1 MPHAYTEDQLVEQPA
16 IGLFAELGWAVVCA
30 EEEMFGAPS
39 PHPSPTGRGS
49 EGEGRVAL
57 GRETKGEVVLVS
69 LLRAALTRLNSALP
83 PEAVT
88 AAVDELTRDRSAM
101 GLPAANREIY
111 RLLKDGI
118 AVSIADPEA
127 PPSSPALLPKE
138 EGRAAFPSTSGR
150 GSKGEGSRRSGGQQT
165 VRVRVIDWE
174 NPAANDF
181 LLVSQF
187 SVTGALYT
195 CRPDLVG
202 FVNGLPLVVIELKK
216 PGVPARAA
224 FDENLTHYKAEI
236 PQLFWFNALLI
247 ASNGTDSRVGSL
259 TADWERFF
267 EWKRIEREDEPRRV
281 SLEVMLRGTCDRS
294 RLLDLVENFTL
305 FSEHKAGLA
314 KIIGQNHQV
323 LGVNAAIASLHR
335 IRPALADPATLVPNP
350 LPEVEGQYRGGLQ
363 WSGLVDRARELRQ
376 KQTPAED
383 VVWELLRDR
392 RFEGLK
398 FRRQHQIGNYIADF
412 CCAEHRL
419 DVEVD
424 GDVHRS
430 PDVIAKDAQRDA
442 YLSSLGYRVLR
453 FKNQFVLD
461 QPEEF
466 LRQVAAAAQL
476 PSTSGRGAGGEGNTP
491 SPNGIGVFWQTQG
504 SGKSFSMVFFAQKV
518 LRKVAGNWTF
528 VVVTDRVELD
538 DQIAKTF
545 KAVGAVSEAEGDQCH
560 AASGAHLRELLRGNH
575 RYVFTL
581 IHKFQPEKVR
591 AETPS
596 SPALLPEG
604 EGGETPQYRG
614 GLQYAGLVE
623 RAREFRKDQTPAE
636 EIAWELL
643 RDRRFEGL
651 KFRREHQINNYIAD
665 FFCAEHRLDIEL
677 DGGIHK
683 SPVVMEKDAV
693 RDAMLRSLG
702 FKVLRF
708 SNQIVLEN
716 PEEFLR
722 QIGLALNL
730 PSTSGKGAGGEGH
743 RKMPVLCDRPDVI
756 VLTDEAHRSQY
767 DTLALNM
774 RAALP
779 KALFLAFTGTPL
791 IAGEERTKDLF
802 GDYVSIYD
810 FQQSVEDGATV
821 PLFYENRTPE
831 LQLVNPDLNDDIY
844 NLIEAAELDP
854 EQEAKLEQ
862 ELSRQYHIL
871 TRDDRLETVAKDIV
885 RHFLGRGFVGKAMV
899 VSIDKATA
907 LKMHDKV
914 RAHWAAELE
923 RVQKELGHLDLTAER
938 KTELLD
944 RLKVLQMMDMALI
957 VSPGQ
962 NEIEQMNRQGLNII
976 PHRERM
982 NREALDEKFKDTDDP
997 LRIVFLC
1004 AMWLTGFDAP
1014 ICSTVYLDK
1023 PMRNHTLMQTIAR
1036 ANRVFPGK
1044 HSGMIVDY
1052 ANVFASLEKALAI
1065 YGAGK
1070 DGKNPVRD
1078 KAKLV
1083 ADLRRAVDAATTFC
1097 ATRQVILPA
1106 IEQLPVGSLE
1116 RLQRIDN
1123 AVNALISPDPLR
1135 REFLGHE
1142 RIVGT
1147 LFGAVKPDP
1156 AALGFAGR
1164 VATLT
1169 AIAAAIRTKLNPNP
1183 ADITEVMGD
1192 IGKLLDASI
1201 TGVDMPAKPA
1211 PVMDLSK
1218 IDFEALRSRFKES
1231 KHKNTDLEVLKAA
1244 IRAQLEKLIRLNKT
1258 RADFAE
1264 KFEALIESYNTG
1276 SRNIE
1281 ELFEELLKLSR
1292 NLSDEQQRHVR
1303 ENMTEEELVIF
1314 DILTRPAPELS
1325 ADERAEVKKVSR
1337 ELLNKMKLLLVL
1349 NWRQKST
1356 ARSQLKLTIEDVLD
1370 TGLPRTYTPELYRQ
1384 KCSALFEHVYESYP
1398 ERDAGVYAM

>member
-16 IGLFAELGWAVVCA
+16 IGLFAELGWAVAGPPPNAGVA
-30 EEEMFGAPS
+30 
-39 PHPSPTGRGS
+39 
-49 EGEGRVAL
+49 GEPRDAGLL

-69 LLRAALTRLNSALP
+69 RLRAALERLNPALP
-83 PEAVT
+83 PEAIT

-101 GLPAANREIY
+101 SLEAANREVY
-111 RLLKDGI
+111 RLLKEGI
-118 AVSIADPEA
+118 PVSVMERDSA
-127 PPSSPALLPKE
+127 S
-138 EGRAAFPSTSGR
+138 GRAELPLRPNTPGGAATPPYQ
-150 GSKGEGSRRSGGQQT
+150 KGGQTT
-165 VRVRVIDWE
+165 VRVQVIDWE
-174 NPAANDF
+174 QPENNDF

-224 FDENLTHYKAEI
+224 FDENLTHYKVEI

-281 SLEVMLRGTCDRS
+281 SLEVMLRGTCDRT

-305 FSEHKAGLA
+305 FSEHKAGLV
-314 KIIGQNHQV
+314 KIIGQNHQF
-323 LGVNAAIASLHR
+323 LGVNNAIASM
-335 IRPALADPATLVPNP
+335 LA
-350 LPEVEGQYRGGLQ
+350 
-363 WSGLVDRARELRQ
+363 AR
-376 KQTPAED
+376 K
-383 VVWELLRDR
+383 
-392 RFEGLK
+392 
-398 FRRQHQIGNYIADF
+398 
-412 CCAEHRL
+412 
-419 DVEVD
+419 
-424 GDVHRS
+424 
-430 PDVIAKDAQRDA
+430 
-442 YLSSLGYRVLR
+442 LGH
-453 FKNQFVLD
+453 
-461 QPEEF
+461 
-466 LRQVAAAAQL
+466 
-476 PSTSGRGAGGEGNTP
+476 GRG
-491 SPNGIGVFWQTQG
+491 GVFWQTQG

-545 KAVGAVSEAEGDQCH
+545 KATGAVSEAEGDQCH
-560 AASGAHLRELLRGNH
+560 AASGAHLQELLRGNH

-581 IHKFQPEKVR
+581 IHKFQSPE
-591 AETPS
+591 
-596 SPALLPEG
+596 L
-604 EGGETPQYRG
+604 
-614 GLQYAGLVE
+614 
-623 RAREFRKDQTPAE
+623 
-636 EIAWELL
+636 
-643 RDRRFEGL
+643 
-651 KFRREHQINNYIAD
+651 
-665 FFCAEHRLDIEL
+665 
-677 DGGIHK
+677 
-683 SPVVMEKDAV
+683 
-693 RDAMLRSLG
+693 
-702 FKVLRF
+702 
-708 SNQIVLEN
+708 
-716 PEEFLR
+716 
-722 QIGLALNL
+722 
-730 PSTSGKGAGGEGH
+730 
-743 RKMPVLCDRPDVI
+743 LCDRPDVI

-791 IAGEERTKDLF
+791 IAGEERTKDVF

-831 LQLVNPDLNDDIY
+831 LQLVNPDLNEDIY

-854 EQEAKLEQ
+854 EQEAKLER

-871 TRDDRLETVAKDIV
+871 TRDDRLETVAQDIV

-914 RAHWAAELE
+914 RKHWAAEQTKAE
-923 RVQKELGHLDLTAER
+923 KELARLGYLPKEERESAANQERAAELSKRLDVL
-938 KTELLD
+938 KTT
-944 RLKVLQMMDMALI
+944 DMALI

-962 NEIEQMNRQGLNII
+962 NEIQQMQKLGLDIED
-976 PHRERM
+976 HRRRM
-982 NREALDEKFKDTDDP
+982 NDEALDEKFKDTEDP
-997 LRIVFLC
+997 LRLVFVC

-1014 ICSTVYLDK
+1014 SCSTVYLDK

-1070 DGKNPVRD
+1070 DGKNPVKD
-1078 KAKLV
+1078 KQKLV
-1083 ADLRRAVDAATTFC
+1083 ADLRKAIDAATTFC

-1106 IEQLPVGSLE
+1106 IEQLTAGSME
-1116 RLQRIDN
+1116 RLQRVAD

-1142 RIVGT
+1142 RLVNT
-1147 LFGAVKPDP
+1147 LYGAVKPDP
-1156 AALGFAGR
+1156 AALEFAGR
-1164 VATLT
+1164 VACLT
-1169 AIAAAIRTKLNPNP
+1169 AIADAIRAKLNPNP
-1183 ADITEVMGD
+1183 ADITEVMGG
-1192 IGKLLDASI
+1192 IAKLLDSSI

-1244 IRAQLEKLIRLNKT
+1244 IRAELEKLIRLNKT
-1258 RADFAE
+1258 RADFAD
-1264 KFEALIESYNTG
+1264 KFEELIESYNSG

-1281 ELFEELLKLSR
+1281 DLFAELLKLSR
-1292 NLSDEQQRHVR
+1292 NLSQEQQRHVR
-1303 ENMTEEELVIF
+1303 ENMTEEQLVIF

-1325 ADERAEVKKVSR
+1325 PDERTEVKKVAR
-1337 ELLNKMKLLLVL
+1337 VLLDRLKQLLVL

-1356 ARSQLKLTIEDVLD
+1356 ARSQLKLTIEDTLD
-1370 TGLPRTYTPELYRQ
+1370 TGLPRAYDKPLYEQ
-1384 KCSALFEHVYESYP
+1384 KCSALFEHVFESYP
-1398 ERDAGVYAM
+1398 ERDAGTNANAA